1 MIMTPTTKAAE
12 SVLRYWRMAQTSCAV
27 PAHNVFTFGDVTFS
41 SNFDNGNLARAEQ
54 VPNKSY
60 DFRIWTAPDNMG
72 TPYQSKH
79 CAWYYFMV
87 TGLPQGCVLRIQIVN
102 TSNHSGLYKYDM
114 VRKFGLYGSCGASPH
129 IVLVSIA
136 SGVSKQCDQSK
147 VGADKKLSSVFK
159 G

>member
-1 MIMTPTTKAAE
+1 MTTADGE
-12 SVLRYWRMAQTSCAV
+12 V
-27 PAHNVFTFGDVTFS
+27 PAHKVFTFGEVTFS
-41 SNFDNGNLARAEQ
+41 SNFDNGNLARVEQ

-72 TPYQSKH
+72 TEYQSKH

-114 VRKFGLYGSCGASPH
+114 VSSLPHSNTHPTLYAH
-129 IVLVSIA
+129 I
-136 SGVSKQCDQSK
+136 
-147 VGADKKLSSVFK
+147 
-159 G
+159 

>member
-1 MIMTPTTKAAE
+1 MTITPTTKAAE
-12 SVLRYWRMAQTSCAV
+12 SVLRYSRMAQTSCAV
-27 PAHNVFTFGDVTFS
+27 PAQNVFTFGDVTFS

-114 VRKFGLYGSCGASPH
+114 VRNFGLYGSCGQSPH
-129 IVLVSIA
+129 IVLVSTA

-147 VGADKKLSSVFK
+147 VGADKKLSSVLK

>member
-1 MIMTPTTKAAE
+1 MCRILSVVSHFVHCFQ
-12 SVLRYWRMAQTSCAV
+12 SVLGSVSLFERFLFRNWYTDTMNTADGEV
-27 PAHNVFTFGDVTFS
+27 PAHKVFTFGEVTFS
-41 SNFDNGNLARAEQ
+41 SNFDNGNLARVEQ

-72 TPYQSKH
+72 TEYQSKH

-114 VRKFGLYGSCGASPH
+114 VRP
-129 IVLVSIA
+129 
-136 SGVSKQCDQSK
+136 
-147 VGADKKLSSVFK
+147 LSHHQTRK
-159 G
+159 TTYDNL